1 MTEDLKYLIE
11 FTKIY
16 RSETDKYIREAK
28 CLDRQIR
35 KILVPMTKEEKIV
48 GRVRHTVVGFSP
60 QYGGLYTYF
69 FHNVQVEKMM

>member
-1 MTEDLKYLIE
+1 MDFEVNLMEKEQMTEDLKYLIE

-35 KILVPMTKEEKIV
+35 KILVPMTKE
-48 GRVRHTVVGFSP
+48 
-60 QYGGLYTYF
+60 
-69 FHNVQVEKMM
+69 